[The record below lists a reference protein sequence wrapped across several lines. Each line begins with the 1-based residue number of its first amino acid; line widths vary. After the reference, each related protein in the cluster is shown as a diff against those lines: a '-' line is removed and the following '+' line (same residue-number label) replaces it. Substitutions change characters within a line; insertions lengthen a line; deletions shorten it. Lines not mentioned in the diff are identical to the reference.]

1 MCVSAGTEVATASAA
16 AAVVNCT
23 EGPGSVLYSEIAST
37 DPGTSATAAAAVATC
52 KCVYIWRNESYKL
65 LKRVAIRNLARC

>member
-1 MCVSAGTEVATASAA
+1 MCVSAGTEVATASASAA

-37 DPGTSATAAAAVATC
+37 DPGHFS
-52 KCVYIWRNESYKL
+52 
-65 LKRVAIRNLARC
+65 RCCCCCGHL